1 MASFF
6 GIIGGILTTIR
17 LIPQTAKSLKTR
29 KTEDLSSAFVVI
41 LFFQVLF
48 MILYG
53 IFKPDYLII
62 YMNLIPL
69 ICSIVLWV
77 LKVKNKRVKII

>member
-1 MASFF
+1 MAEFF
-6 GIIGGILTTIR
+6 GVIGGILTTIR

-41 LFFQVLF
+41 LFFQALF
-48 MILYG
+48 MIFYG

-69 ICSIVLWV
+69 VCSIVLWV
-77 LKVKNKRVKII
+77 LKVKNKRIKII